1 MVSNLNKSNIKH
13 VHPTDKVLVHTDG
26 SCVHGNKYGDSM
38 FGRGG
43 WAAVIT
49 ENNITSILSGATKWT
64 TVNQMELL
72 AVIKA
77 LEFITYEPSL
87 KTKEVLIFSHS
98 TYVVN
103 LINKYLNSPPKQNDG
118 FANYNLR
125 ARLYSLLNSNLLLS
139 LIDIRK
145 DSCDLINQ
153 ADYAAKYKSSRQKD
167 IRLRSIIADSIYNK

>member
-98 TYVVN
+98 TYVVD

-118 FANYNLR
+118 FANYYLR
-125 ARLYSLLNSNLLLS
+125 ARLYSLLNSNLS
-139 LIDIRK
+139 FIDIRN
-145 DSCDLINQ
+145 DPCDLINK
-153 ADYAAKYKSSRQKD
+153 ADFIAKCESSRQKD
-167 IRLRSIIADSIYNK
+167 IRLRSIIADSIYNE